1 MRLGAIFSPI
11 HEMSRH
17 AIHTT
22 EVLEASIDTLS
33 EMQQRRTAV
42 YERMSNDPDE
52 TYWDQATD
60 YAQFQLSLF
69 KNLKLRSQSNQERLK
84 DEIGLVCRCPLRG
97 WYIFSWAGTY
107 T

>member
-1 MRLGAIFSPI
+1 MSQTRMRLGAIFGPI

-42 YERMSNDPDE
+42 YERMSNDLDE
-52 TYWDQATD
+52 TYRDQATD
-60 YAQFQLSLF
+60 YGQFQVSMF
-69 KNLKLRSQSNQERLK
+69 KSMKLRSQSNQERLK
-84 DEIGLVCRCPLRG
+84 DEIGLVSQCLARG
-97 WYIFSWAGTY
+97 WWYIL
-107 T
+107 